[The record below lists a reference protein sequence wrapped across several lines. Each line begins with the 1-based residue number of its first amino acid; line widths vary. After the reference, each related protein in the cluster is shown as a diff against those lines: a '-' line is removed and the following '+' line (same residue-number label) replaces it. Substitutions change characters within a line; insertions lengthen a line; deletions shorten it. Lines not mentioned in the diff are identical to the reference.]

1 MFKFLMII
9 FISSIALANSNNF
22 MEELHRRISE
32 IEIGEITD
40 LILKSEKLAINIMTL
55 RNDILATHQ
64 RFMTYAMS
72 NDILTKDEL
81 AETTQY
87 VIALV
92 EKASQIMQKEYL
104 TIPHYTEENFKE
116 TYIEFHKMIYKY
128 MGVIFI
134 IPQRLLEF
142 KKLFS
147 LEDYHQFIE
156 SIEDRTEPHNLSLE
170 ETHLMKAITEC
181 QYFTNFLADRR
192 CSVLHVIKVVLLDK
206 DNIAQYLKVMSLLEN
221 YSQTP

>member
-1 MFKFLMII
+1 M
-9 FISSIALANSNNF
+9 A
-22 MEELHRRISE
+22 
-32 IEIGEITD
+32 
-40 LILKSEKLAINIMTL
+40 LAINVMTL
-55 RNDILATHQ
+55 RNAILATHQ

-72 NDILTKDEL
+72 KDILTKEEL

-87 VIALV
+87 VFALL
-92 EKASQIMQKEYL
+92 EKASQIMKREYL

-116 TYIEFHKMIYKY
+116 TYIEFHKVIYKY

-134 IPQRLLEF
+134 IPQRLLKF
-142 KKLFS
+142 KKVFS
-147 LEDYHQFIE
+147 IEEYHQFIE

-170 ETHLMKAITEC
+170 EANIMKAITEC

-206 DNIAQYLKVMSLLEN
+206 DNIAQYLKITSLLEN
-221 YSQTP
+221 YPQTP